1 MGFSAACRLSQ
12 QHGPAERPVSWS
24 VIGPEEAVVRIRTL
38 LSAVTGATMFAL
50 SSAPAQAQSIGTLT
64 WQLQP
69 YCNRV
74 TLTIT
79 QNGGIYT
86 LDGYD
91 DQCGAAQRAPL
102 VGIATPNPDGS
113 IGFGL
118 TIVTVPSGLSVHVES
133 RVSLGTLG
141 GPWTDSAGNSGTLVF
156 NGAAA
161 GAARPAPTVPGTV
174 LAVGSI
180 PGTAIANSAVG
191 ATQVAN
197 NAISSAKT
205 SNEPGVVF
213 SFVNT
218 TAAVTSTPASFA
230 NVPMR
235 VPADGYVKVEVTG
248 QWNNSTGGNDTVF
261 CQLQKGAVAAVD
273 LAAPWF
279 ALRDRS
285 AVNDFTTFSA
295 HRVLP
300 VAAAD
305 NPLQVTQGQQFR
317 LVCDLTAGAV
327 SLYDIHISA
336 TYYATDYSPAN
347 FAIPLDP
354 PPPSQ

>member
-1 MGFSAACRLSQ
+1 MKRLATFAGAATIL
-12 QHGPAERPVSWS
+12 GV
-24 VIGPEEAVVRIRTL
+24 
-38 LSAVTGATMFAL
+38 L

-102 VGIATPNPDGS
+102 VGIATPNPDGT

-118 TIVTVPSGLSVHVES
+118 NIVTVPSGLSVHVES

-161 GAARPAPTVPGTV
+161 GSARPAPTVPGTV

-180 PGTAIANSAVG
+180 PGTAIANGAVG
-191 ATQVAN
+191 SAQIAN
-197 NAISSAKT
+197 GAVSSLQT
-205 SNEPGVVF
+205 SNEPGVSYAF
-213 SFVNT
+213 NPNT
-218 TAAVTSTPASFA
+218 TVLSGTAASVVSTA
-230 NVPMR
+230 MR
-235 VPADGYVKVEVTG
+235 VPANGYVKVDVTG
-248 QWNNSTGGNDTVF
+248 NWGSVAQAST
-261 CQLQKGAVAAVD
+261 A
-273 LAAPWF
+273 
-279 ALRDRS
+279 RS
-285 AVNDFTTFSA
+285 ARFR
-295 HRVLP
+295 RVLP
-300 VAAAD
+300 PRPMPASRGSSFAEAK
-305 NPLQVTQGQQFR
+305 T
-317 LVCDLTAGAV
+317 
-327 SLYDIHISA
+327 SA
-336 TYYATDYSPAN
+336 TTSCMRSRDTGS
-347 FAIPLDP
+347 
-354 PPPSQ
+354 SR

>member
-1 MGFSAACRLSQ
+1 M
-12 QHGPAERPVSWS
+12 
-24 VIGPEEAVVRIRTL
+24 RIRTL
-38 LSAVTGATMFAL
+38 LSAVTGATLFAL

-113 IGFGL
+113 IGFAL
-118 TIVTVPSGLSVHVES
+118 NIVTVPSGLPVHVES

-180 PGTAIANSAVG
+180 PGTAIANGAVG
-191 ATQVAN
+191 SAQIAN
-197 NAISSAKT
+197 GAVSSAQT
-205 SNEPGVVF
+205 SNEPGVSYAYQTSV
-213 SFVNT
+213 
-218 TAAVTSTPASFA
+218 VTPTSSPGSVVSTPI
-230 NVPMR
+230 R
-235 VPADGYVKVEVTG
+235 VPANGFVKVDVTG
-248 QWNNSTGGNDTVF
+248 LWNNTGGGADVVW
-261 CQLQKGAVAAVD
+261 CQIQKGAVAAIS
-273 LAAPWF
+273 LTEPWF
-279 ALRDRS
+279 ILDDH
-285 AVNDFTTFSA
+285 NTTSGYQVFSA
-295 HRVLP
+295 HRILP
-300 VAAAD
+300 IAVAD
-305 NPLQVTQGQQFR
+305 NPLLFTSGQNLR
-317 LVCDLTAGAV
+317 LTCDLISGSV
-327 SLYDIHISA
+327 NMDEIYISA
-336 TYYATDYSPAN
+336 TYYASSYEPAS
-347 FAIPLDP
+347 FVLPFDQTP
-354 PPPSQ
+354 PPPPQQ

>member
-1 MGFSAACRLSQ
+1 M
-12 QHGPAERPVSWS
+12 WS
-24 VIGPEEAVVRIRTL
+24 MPGPEEAVVRIRTL
-38 LSAVTGATMFAL
+38 LSAVTGATLFAL
-50 SSAPAQAQSIGTLT
+50 STAPAQAQSIGTLT

-118 TIVTVPSGLSVHVES
+118 SIVTVPSGLSVHVES

-156 NGAAA
+156 NAAT
-161 GAARPAPTVPGTV
+161 GGSPRPAPTVPGTV
-174 LAVGSI
+174 LAVGTI
-180 PGTAIANSAVG
+180 PGTAL
-191 ATQVAN
+191 AN
-197 NAISSAKT
+197 NAVGTSQIATGAVTSAKT
-205 SNEPGVVF
+205 SNEPGVSF
-213 SFVNT
+213 SFMNNVVDLSS
-218 TAAVTSTPASFA
+218 TAASVASTA
-230 NVPMR
+230 MR
-235 VPADGYVKVEVTG
+235 VPADGFVKIEVTG
-248 QWNNSTGGNDTVF
+248 QWRNVGAGSDEAF
-261 CQLQKGAVAAVD
+261 CQLQKGAVANVD
-273 LAAPWF
+273 IAQPWF
-279 ALRDRS
+279 LLDDRNTELQYTS
-285 AVNDFTTFSA
+285 FSA

-300 VAAAD
+300 VAVAD
-305 NPLQVTQGQQFR
+305 NPLSILSGQNFR
-317 LVCDLTAGAV
+317 LVCDLTAGSV
-327 SLYDIHISA
+327 SMDDVHISA
-336 TYYATDYSPAN
+336 TYYATDYSPII

-354 PPPSQ
+354 PPPPQQ

>member
-1 MGFSAACRLSQ
+1 LKIS
-12 QHGPAERPVSWS
+12 
-24 VIGPEEAVVRIRTL
+24 TL
-38 LSAVTGATMFAL
+38 LSAVTGATLWAL
-50 SSAPAQAQSIGTLT
+50 ASTPAQAQSIGTLT

-102 VGIATPNPDGS
+102 VGIATPNPDGT

-118 TIVTVPSGLSVHVES
+118 NIVTVPSGLSVHVES

-180 PGTAIANSAVG
+180 PGTAIANGAVG
-191 ATQVAN
+191 NAQIAN
-197 NAISSAKT
+197 GAVSSSQT
-205 SNEPGVVF
+205 SNEPGIASSYFDLPSVPVP
-213 SFVNT
+213 
-218 TAAVTSTPASFA
+218 AAAGTVAS
-230 NVPMR
+230 VSMR
-235 VPADGYVKVEVTG
+235 VPANGFVKIEVTG
-248 QWNNSTGGNDTVF
+248 ILFQSTTNQAQ
-261 CQLQKGAVAAVD
+261 CQLQKGAATAVD
-273 LAAPWF
+273 TSQPWF
-279 ALRDRS
+279 WLRHD
-285 AVNDFTTFSA
+285 NDSIGRVFSA
-295 HRVLP
+295 HRILAVSQS
-300 VAAAD
+300 D
-305 NPLQVTQGQQFR
+305 NPPLFLQGQVFR
-317 LVCDLTAGAV
+317 LVCSSPGGQTMRSV
-327 SLYDIHISA
+327 HMTA
-336 TYYATDYSPAN
+336 TYYASDYSP
-347 FAIPLDP
+347 ITLVVLPDTP
-354 PPPSQ
+354 PQQ

>member
-1 MGFSAACRLSQ
+1 M
-12 QHGPAERPVSWS
+12 
-24 VIGPEEAVVRIRTL
+24 RIRTL
-38 LSAVTGATMFAL
+38 LSAVTGATLFAL

-113 IGFGL
+113 IGFAL
-118 TIVTVPSGLSVHVES
+118 NIVTVPSGLPVHVES

-180 PGTAIANSAVG
+180 PGTAIANGAVG
-191 ATQVAN
+191 SAQIAN
-197 NAISSAKT
+197 GAVSSLQT
-205 SNEPGVVF
+205 SNEPGVSYAF
-213 SFVNT
+213 NPNT
-218 TAAVTSTPASFA
+218 TVLSGTAASVVSTA
-230 NVPMR
+230 MR
-235 VPADGYVKVEVTG
+235 VPANGYVKVDVTG
-248 QWNNSTGGNDTVF
+248 NWGFGGAGLDGAI
-261 CQLQKGAVAAVD
+261 CQIQKGAATATDASQPRIFLRRGEDVSDNFLHAFSGHRIFAV
-273 LAAPWF
+273 
-279 ALRDRS
+279 S
-285 AVNDFTTFSA
+285 V
-295 HRVLP
+295 
-300 VAAAD
+300 AD
-305 NPLQVTQGQQFR
+305 NPLLTSSGQNFR
-317 LVCDLTAGAV
+317 LTCTLTNGSAEV
-327 SLYDIHISA
+327 DELFISA
-336 TYYATDYSPAN
+336 TYFPSSYE
-347 FAIPLDP
+347 PLGFSLP
-354 PPPSQ
+354 PFDTPPQQ

>member
-1 MGFSAACRLSQ
+1 MKRLVVFAGAA
-12 QHGPAERPVSWS
+12 
-24 VIGPEEAVVRIRTL
+24 AVLGV
-38 LSAVTGATMFAL
+38 L

-86 LDGYD
+86 LDGFD

-118 TIVTVPSGLSVHVES
+118 NIVTVPSGLSVHVES

-141 GPWTDSAGNSGTLVF
+141 GLWTDSAGNSGTLVF

-161 GAARPAPTVPGTV
+161 GAARPAPTVSGTV

-180 PGTAIANSAVG
+180 PGTAIANGAVG
-191 ATQVAN
+191 NAQIAT
-197 NAISSAKT
+197 NAVSSTQT
-205 SNEPGVVF
+205 SNEPGVSYNYNNNNLALTGPVE
-213 SFVNT
+213 SVL
-218 TAAVTSTPASFA
+218 ASA
-230 NVPMR
+230 MR
-235 VPADGYVKVEVTG
+235 VPANGFVKVEVTG
-248 QWNNSTGGNDTVF
+248 DWIPGSAGLDQAV
-261 CQLQKGAVAAVD
+261 CQIQKGAVAAID
-273 LAAPWF
+273 FSQPRFYITDRNTATSGQQGF
-279 ALRDRS
+279 AG
-285 AVNDFTTFSA
+285 
-295 HRVLP
+295 HRIVS

-305 NPLQVTQGQQFR
+305 NPIALFQGQNFR
-317 LVCDLTAGAV
+317 LVCDLLNGAV
-327 SLYDIHISA
+327 SFDNVFVSA
-336 TYYATDYSPAN
+336 TYFASDYSPLT
-347 FAIPLDP
+347 FVLPFDP
-354 PPPSQ
+354 TPQQ

>member
-1 MGFSAACRLSQ
+1 MSE
-12 QHGPAERPVSWS
+12 QHGPADRPASWS
-24 VIGPEEAVVRIRTL
+24 VTGPEEAVVRNRSL
-38 LSAVTGATMFAL
+38 LSAVTGATLFAL

-86 LDGYD
+86 LDGFD

-118 TIVTVPSGLSVHVES
+118 NIVTVPSGLSVHVES

-180 PGTAIANSAVG
+180 PGTAL
-191 ATQVAN
+191 AN
-197 NAISSAKT
+197 NAVGTSQIATGAVTSAKT
-205 SNEPGVVF
+205 SNEPGVSYNHVD
-213 SFVNT
+213 
-218 TAAVTSTPASFA
+218 TAVVLTSSPTSVVSTA
-230 NVPMR
+230 MR
-235 VPADGYVKVEVTG
+235 VPADGFVKIQVDGSYINPAGT
-248 QWNNSTGGNDTVF
+248 DTAT
-261 CQLQKGAVAAVD
+261 CQLQKGAAAAID
-273 LAAPWF
+273 GTQPRF
-279 ALRDRS
+279 YLRDRS
-285 AVNDFTTFSA
+285 ADGQFDSFSS
-295 HRVLP
+295 HRVIP
-300 VAAAD
+300 VSAVD
-305 NPLQVTQGQQFR
+305 NPLVAFQGQNFR
-317 LVCDLTAGAV
+317 LVCDLTGGA
-327 SLYDIHISA
+327 ISISHANITA
-336 TYYATDYSPAN
+336 TYYATDYSP
-347 FAIPLDP
+347 FSVVLPLPDAP
-354 PPPSQ
+354 PPQQ

>member
-1 MGFSAACRLSQ
+1 MTI
-12 QHGPAERPVSWS
+12 RP
-24 VIGPEEAVVRIRTL
+24 L
-38 LSAVTGATMFAL
+38 LSAATGAILFAL
-50 SSAPAQAQSIGTLT
+50 SSAPAEAQAIGTLT

-102 VGIATPNPDGS
+102 VGMATPNPDGS

-118 TIVTVPSGLSVHVES
+118 HIVTVPSGLSVHVES

-161 GAARPAPTVPGTV
+161 GAARPAPTVPGTI

-180 PGTAIANSAVG
+180 PGTAIANGAVG
-191 ATQVAN
+191 ATQIAN
-197 NAISSAKT
+197 SAISSAKT
-205 SNEPGVVF
+205 SNEPGVAYDFMDGTAVL
-213 SFVNT
+213 T
-218 TAAVTSTPASFA
+218 TTPESIASVA
-230 NVPMR
+230 MR
-235 VPADGYVKVEVTG
+235 VPADGHVKIEVTG
-248 QWNNSTGGNDTVF
+248 QWNNSTAGHDTAL
-261 CQLQKGAVAAVD
+261 CQLQKGAVAAIS
-273 LAAPWF
+273 LATPWF
-279 ALRDRS
+279 TLRDRD
-285 AVNDFTTFSA
+285 AADDFTSFSA

-305 NPLQVTQGQQFR
+305 NPAQTTLGQQFR
-317 LVCDLTAGAV
+317 LVCLLSTGAV
-327 SLYDIHISA
+327 SLYDVHISA
-336 TYYATDYSPAN
+336 TYYATSYA
-347 FAIPLDP
+347 PLGLAPFDTP
-354 PPPSQ
+354 PPQ